1 MKGPP
6 PTDSARDRI
15 LGRLRTSIERRAT
28 MDRPVTMDRPASL
41 DRPAST
47 DRRASQGEH
56 PGPFLGERPAV
67 EGDATGEGT
76 ALDHFRTM
84 FQLSGGEVVELPD
97 EAAARSWIQQLD
109 GPASVCLGTG
119 APDLLSALPKVE
131 PHLADLAISRA
142 RAAIGETGSIVLD
155 SRDGRRTQ
163 LLAPTHVVL
172 VEGRNVHLTLAGA
185 LTAVASDL
193 PSALGLHSGPSKSAD
208 IGQVMVRGVH
218 GPGRVIA
225 VVLTG

>member
-1 MKGPP
+1 MKTTP
-6 PTDSARDRI
+6 PTDSARARI
-15 LGRLRTSIERRAT
+15 LGRLRASIERRAST
-28 MDRPVTMDRPASL
+28 DRPAS
-41 DRPAST
+41 S
-47 DRRASQGEH
+47 DRRSSLTEH
-56 PGPFLGERPAV
+56 PGPFLGERPDV
-67 EGDATGEGT
+67 EGKPAGEGA
-76 ALDHFRTM
+76 ALDGFRTM
-84 FQLSGGEVVELPD
+84 FQLSGGEVVELGD

-109 GPASVCLGTG
+109 GATSVCLGTG
-119 APDLLSALPKVE
+119 APDLLPTLPRVE

-155 SRDGRRTQ
+155 SRDGRRAQ

-172 VEGRNVHLTLAGA
+172 VESRHVHLTLADA
-185 LTAVASDL
+185 LTAMASDL
-193 PSALGLHSGPSKSAD
+193 PSAIGLHSGPSKSAD